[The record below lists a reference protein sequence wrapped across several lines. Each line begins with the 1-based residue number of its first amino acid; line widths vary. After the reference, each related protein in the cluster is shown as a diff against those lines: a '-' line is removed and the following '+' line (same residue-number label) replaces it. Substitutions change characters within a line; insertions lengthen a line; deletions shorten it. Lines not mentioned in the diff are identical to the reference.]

1 MAANQALMAVAMAD
15 DRRRLGDR
23 LWEAADRLPAGG
35 GIVFRHYRLADSDRL
50 ALGLKVARPASERNL
65 ALGVAGSRRLAEQLG
80 ASLVHNPDGPGDLPC
95 SMAVHDEAEARA
107 ANQAGAV
114 LAFVAPV
121 FATKS
126 HPGRRPL
133 GPERAVELAALAGC
147 QAIAL
152 GGMDVTRF
160 DALGERGF
168 HGFAGI
174 DCWLRT

>member
-1 MAANQALMAVAMAD
+1 MAANQPLWPWQWLMTD
-15 DRRRLGDR
+15 ERLGDR

-35 GIVFRHYRLADSDRL
+35 GIIFRHYRLADSDRL
-50 ALGLKVARPASERNL
+50 ALGLKVARLASERNL
-65 ALGVAGSRRLAEQLG
+65 ALGVAGSRRLAERLG

-114 LAFVAPV
+114 LAFIAPV
-121 FATKS
+121 YGTRS
-126 HPGRRPL
+126 HPGRPPL
-133 GPERAVELAALAGC
+133 GPERAVELASLVGC
-147 QAIAL
+147 PVIAL
-152 GGMDVTRF
+152 GGMNESRF
-160 DALGERGF
+160 LALRERGF